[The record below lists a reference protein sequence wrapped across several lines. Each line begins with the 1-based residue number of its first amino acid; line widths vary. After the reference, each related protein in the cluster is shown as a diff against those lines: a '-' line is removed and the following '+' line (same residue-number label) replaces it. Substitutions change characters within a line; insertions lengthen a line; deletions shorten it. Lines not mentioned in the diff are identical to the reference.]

1 MIFGVKKIYIIH
13 KSRIFAKIFKYTHL
27 KMTIYKK
34 PVYCKS
40 CDECNRRSELFSLLN
55 SEELEVLNQ
64 DRFEVTFKAGE
75 NIAKQGTTLTHII
88 NLTTGY
94 AKLYIEGIN
103 DRNLLLN
110 LVGPYT
116 ILGGPGVFTD
126 HRYHFSVTALE
137 PTSVCFINA
146 GNFKKIIYSNAV
158 FTAKFLEHLNQKQSM
173 LYDKLISLTQKQ
185 MHGKIADALIYLSE
199 KIYKSLEFEL
209 TISRQDL
216 ADMTA
221 MSKDSAIRILKELE
235 KDEIILINGRKIS
248 IPGMQALKEISA
260 KG

>member
-1 MIFGVKKIYIIH
+1 
-13 KSRIFAKIFKYTHL
+13 
-27 KMTIYKK
+27 MTIYKK
-34 PVYCKS
+34 SVHCKN
-40 CDECNRRSELFSLLN
+40 CDECNRKSTLFQLLN
-55 SEELEVLNQ
+55 PEETKLLNE
-64 DRFEVTFKAGE
+64 DRFEVQFKAGE
-75 NIAKQGTTLTHII
+75 NITKQGTILTHLI
-88 NLTTGY
+88 NLTSGY

-110 LVGPYT
+110 LIGPYS

-126 HRYHFSVTALE
+126 QRHHFSVTALE
-137 PTSVCFINA
+137 PSSVCFINL
-146 GNFKKIIYSNAV
+146 GNFKKIINMNAA
-158 FTAKFLEHLNQKQSM
+158 FTVKFLEHLNSKQAM

-199 KIYKSLEFEL
+199 KIYLSLEFEL

-221 MSKDSAIRILKELE
+221 MSKDSAIRILKEFE
-235 KDEIILINGRKIS
+235 KDGTILIRGRRIS
-248 IPGMQALKEISA
+248 IPRMELLKEISA

>member
-1 MIFGVKKIYIIH
+1 
-13 KSRIFAKIFKYTHL
+13 
-27 KMTIYKK
+27 MTIYKK
-34 PVYCKS
+34 SVYCKN
-40 CDECNRRSELFSLLN
+40 CEDCNQRSSLFQLLTP
-55 SEELEVLNQ
+55 EETIILNE
-64 DRFEVTFKAGE
+64 DRFEVQFKAGE
-75 NIAKQGTTLTHII
+75 NIAKQGTILTHII
-88 NLTTGY
+88 NLTSGY

-110 LVGPYT
+110 LIGPYS
-116 ILGGPGVFTD
+116 IVGGPGVFTD
-126 HRYHFSVTALE
+126 QRHHFSVTALE
-137 PTSVCFINA
+137 PTSVCFINLV
-146 GNFKKIIYSNAV
+146 NFKKIINMNV
-158 FTAKFLEHLNQKQSM
+158 LFTAKFLEHLNLKQAM

-199 KIYKSLEFEL
+199 KIYLTQDFDL

-235 KDEIILINGRKIS
+235 KDRIILINGRRIS
-248 IPGMQALKEISA
+248 IPRMELLKEISA

>member
-1 MIFGVKKIYIIH
+1 MYIYQII
-13 KSRIFAKIFKYTHL
+13 KPEQVQTKY

-34 PVYCKS
+34 SVYCRN
-40 CDECNRRSELFSLLN
+40 CDECNHKSPLFQLLN
-55 SEELEVLNQ
+55 SEETKILNE
-64 DRFEVTFKAGE
+64 DRFEVQFKTGE
-75 NIAKQGTTLTHII
+75 NIVKQGTNLTHLI
-88 NLTTGY
+88 NLTSGY

-110 LVGPYT
+110 LIGPHS

-126 HRYHFSVTALE
+126 QRHHFSVTALE
-137 PTSVCFINA
+137 PTSVCFISL
-146 GNFKKIIYSNAV
+146 GNFKRIINMNAQ
-158 FTAKFLEHLNQKQSM
+158 FTTKFLEHLNLKQAM

-185 MHGKIADALIYLSE
+185 MHGKIADSLIYLSE
-199 KIYKSLEFEL
+199 KIYKNQEFNL

-221 MSKDSAIRILKELE
+221 MSKDSAIRILKEFE
-235 KDEIILINGRKIS
+235 KDGIILINGRTIS
-248 IPGMQALKEISA
+248 IPSMDALKAISA